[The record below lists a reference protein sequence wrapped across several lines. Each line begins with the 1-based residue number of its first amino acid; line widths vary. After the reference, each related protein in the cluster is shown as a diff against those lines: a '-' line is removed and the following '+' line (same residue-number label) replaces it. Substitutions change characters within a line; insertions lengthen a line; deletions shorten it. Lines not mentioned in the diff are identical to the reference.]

1 MRPQNTQNIQK
12 EDFPLKEESYAI
24 LGAVFAVY
32 GEMGCGFLEAVYQE
46 CLERELRER
55 QIPFT
60 PQPVLSIAYKGQSL
74 RQTYQPDLICF
85 DKIVLE
91 LKAVTG
97 LAPEHRAQ
105 LHNYLKATGLP
116 VGYLVNFGHYPKVE
130 FERVVR
136 TSR

>member
-60 PQPVLSIAYKGQSL
+60 PQPVLSDSRKNDS
-74 RQTYQPDLICF
+74 
-85 DKIVLE
+85 
-91 LKAVTG
+91 
-97 LAPEHRAQ
+97 
-105 LHNYLKATGLP
+105 ATP
-116 VGYLVNFGHYPKVE
+116 VCSWDGGVSE
-130 FERVVR
+130 
-136 TSR
+136 